1 MSRALVIVVSAL
13 LLAAV
18 VLPGL
23 AGADGAWLDGPV
35 TNWNRPGMAIPKA
48 PPRNSA
54 SQPQCFDQAL
64 KPDSPPRQALVDAG
78 WSIFKV
84 TNATGAPFEIATP
97 NSLSSALA

>member
-1 MSRALVIVVSAL
+1 MFRTLAIVATVL

-18 VLPGL
+18 LGPGL

-54 SQPQCFDQAL
+54 SQPQCFDSAL
-64 KPDSPPRQALVDAG
+64 KPDSPPQAGGGRCAAG
-78 WSIFKV
+78 PCSRPK
-84 TNATGAPFEIATP
+84 TP
-97 NSLSSALA
+97 PMYPSRS